1 MNKLAMKKILLLL
14 CFPIFSLAQGPA
26 ANFIWSPNPACLG
39 LPLCFVD
46 SSISS
51 TNTPIAYW
59 SWSFSD
65 GTLST
70 DQNPTHIFN
79 SSGGYMV
86 TLTIVDIA
94 GSIDDTTIWVAVDDC
109 STSCSA
115 NGLYNYQK
123 SERLLKTIDI
133 LGRDAKQQLNSMLI
147 EIYDDGTFKKKII
160 IE

>member
-1 MNKLAMKKILLLL
+1 MNRLLLISL
-14 CFPIFSLAQGPA
+14 FFFTNNYLSLAQGPS
-26 ANFIWSPNPACLG
+26 ANFIWSPNPACVG

-79 SSGGYMV
+79 FSGGYMV

-109 STSCSA
+109 STSCLS
-115 NGLYNYQK
+115 NELNNYQTSK
-123 SERLLKTIDI
+123 RLLKVIDV
-133 LGRDAKQQLNSMLI
+133 LGRETNKSTQLLI
-147 EIYDDGTFKKKII
+147 YIYDNGTVEKRIVV
-160 IE
+160 E

>member
-14 CFPIFSLAQGPA
+14 CFPIFSLAQGPT
-26 ANFIWSPNPACLG
+26 ANFIWSPNPACVG

-109 STSCSA
+109 STSCLS
-115 NGLYNYQK
+115 NELNNYQTSK
-123 SERLLKTIDI
+123 RLLKVIDV
-133 LGRDAKQQLNSMLI
+133 LGRETKQTNQPLI
-147 EIYDDGTFKKKII
+147 YIYDDGTVEKRII
-160 IE
+160 ID